1 MIIGCQFSELYHN
14 PIRRRCLAVNLCFT
28 EGDAVL
34 FPLQL
39 LSLRVAKTIQ
49 NHLGQAPAS
58 EDREIAPSFASI

>member
-14 PIRRRCLAVNLCFT
+14 LIRRRCLAVNLGFT

-39 LSLRVAKTIQ
+39 LCLRVAKTIQ
-49 NHLGQAPAS
+49 NHLGQAS
-58 EDREIAPSFASI
+58 E